1 MKKITCCRKCDKR
14 YPGCHDDCEIFQS
27 EKGARDVEKNM
38 IRGEKNLGY
47 MNRECILKSIERRRR
62 K

>member
-14 YPGCHDDCEIFQS
+14 YPGCHDDCEAFQS
-27 EKGARDVEKNM
+27 EKGARDREKSA
-38 IRGEKNLGY
+38 IQEEKNLGY